1 MITCKCTKLTE
12 VGLSPAA
19 LHAQSSG
26 KHARHAARARPYH
39 RWMNPGSTIALL
51 LAVAVTAGTACTAAQ
66 AQSNGLR
73 QPSRTVYKCESAGKV
88 TYSDEP
94 CSGAVRV
101 DVEPT
106 RGMNKS
112 SGREQTGAD
121 VARERRREGI
131 AEALRPA
138 TGMDAKQFDTLARRQ
153 RLAPQAQQECRSLDR
168 ALPRAEAAEQRAGT
182 TPSMRAAQENLLT
195 LRRRHLDLGC

>member
-1 MITCKCTKLTE
+1 MDE
-12 VGLSPAA
+12 RPAA
-19 LHAQSSG
+19 
-26 KHARHAARARPYH
+26 RPRPYH
-39 RWMNPGSTIALL
+39 CFMSRGCTIVLL
-51 LAVAVTAGTACTAAQ
+51 ITVAVAAGTAAQ

-112 SGREQTGAD
+112 SGSERTGAD

-138 TGMDAKQFDTLARRQ
+138 TGMDAKQFDTLARRHKFT
-153 RLAPQAQQECRSLDR
+153 PQAQQECRSLDR
-168 ALPRAEAAEQRAGT
+168 ALPRAEAAEQRAGS
-182 TPSMRAAQENLLT
+182 PPAMKAAREDLLT
-195 LRRRHLDLGC
+195 VRRRYLDLGC

>member
-1 MITCKCTKLTE
+1 MNRGCTIVLIL
-12 VGLSPAA
+12 V
-19 LHAQSSG
+19 
-26 KHARHAARARPYH
+26 
-39 RWMNPGSTIALL
+39 
-51 LAVAVTAGTACTAAQ
+51 VAGTAGAAAE

-88 TYSDEP
+88 AYSDEP

-112 SGREQTGAD
+112 SGRERTGAD
-121 VARERRREGI
+121 VARERQREGI

-153 RLAPQAQQECRSLDR
+153 RLTRAAQDACRLLDH
-168 ALPRAEAAEQRAGT
+168 ALPRAEAAEQRAGPT
-182 TPSMRAAQENLLT
+182 SAGRAVREDLLA
-195 LRRRHLDLGC
+195 LRRRYLDLGC